1 MAGTSEVEE
10 RADVVIVGAG
20 HAGVQLVSA
29 LAKKQ
34 FAGSVVMIEAEEG
47 YPYERPPLSKG
58 YFSGEQQLGD
68 ILFRSP
74 DYWENSP
81 ARLKTGETVT
91 RVSADEHLI
100 ETAIGRKL
108 RYGSLVWAAG
118 GNARRLPLP
127 GADLEGVY
135 YVRTRADADALKKR
149 AEKASRAVIIG
160 GGYIGLESAAAL
172 REAGL
177 AVTVFEAADRLL
189 ARVTSSPVSGFFRN
203 LHVARG
209 VEFRFGQSVTAIVG
223 ESALGVTGVRL
234 ANEEV
239 LPADLV
245 IIGVGLLPNVD
256 VLATAGCATGNGII
270 VDEAHRTSLPDIY
283 AIGDCASF
291 ANAYFEPGGQC
302 RLESVP
308 NATDHAQI
316 LAGVLTGEAPRQRA
330 VPWFWSDQYD
340 IKLKTVGLWSG
351 HDTAVVRGNPDSGAF
366 SVAYVKDGRLIA
378 LDAINGTADFAQA
391 RLLIERGAPVDQERL
406 ADPTIKL
413 KDCTQPRVAA

>member
-1 MAGTSEVEE
+1 MASTSEVEE

-74 DYWENSP
+74 DYWGNSP
-81 ARLKTGETVT
+81 ARLMTGETVI
-91 RVSADEHLI
+91 RVNADEHLV
-100 ETAIGRKL
+100 ETATGRKL
-108 RYGSLVWAAG
+108 RYESLIWAAG
-118 GNARRLPLP
+118 GNARSLPLP
-127 GADLEGVY
+127 GADLAGVY
-135 YVRTRADADALKKR
+135 YIRTLADADALKLR
-149 AEKASRAVIIG
+149 AEKSARAVIIG

-172 REAGL
+172 RKAGL
-177 AVTVFEAADRLL
+177 AVTIFEAADRLL
-189 ARVTSSPVSGFFRN
+189 ARVTSGPVSEFFRK
-203 LHVARG
+203 LHVERG
-209 VEFRFGQSVTAIVG
+209 VEFRFGQSVAAIIG
-223 ESALGVTGVRL
+223 EGAHGVTGVRL
-234 ANEEV
+234 ASDEI

-256 VLATAGCATGNGII
+256 VLAAAGCATGNGIV
-270 VDEAHRTSLPDIY
+270 VDEVHRTSLPDIY

-291 ANAYFEPGGQC
+291 ASAGGYH

-308 NATDHAQI
+308 NATEHAQI
-316 LAGVLTGEAPRQRA
+316 LAGVLMGEQPRQRA

-340 IKLKTVGLWSG
+340 VKLKTVGLLSG
-351 HDTAVVRGNPDSGAF
+351 HDAVVVRGNPDSGAF
-366 SVAYVKDGRLIA
+366 SVAYLRDGRLIA
-378 LDAINGTADFAQA
+378 LDAINATADFAQA
-391 RLLIERGAPVDQERL
+391 RLLIESGAPVDYERL
-406 ADPTIKL
+406 VNPTIKL
-413 KDCTQPRVAA
+413 KDCTTPRVAA